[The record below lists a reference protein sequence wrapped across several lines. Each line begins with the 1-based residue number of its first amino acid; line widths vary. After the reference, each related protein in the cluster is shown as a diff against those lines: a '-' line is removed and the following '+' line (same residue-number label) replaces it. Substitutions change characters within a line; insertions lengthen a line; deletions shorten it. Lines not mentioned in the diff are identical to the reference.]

1 MTACT
6 ARMNAVHGAFEA
18 TRVVRKIQA
27 HRHVARRPTPL
38 AIHPTQPAMRR
49 TPARAPTITTHST
62 GPERPVGPF
71 SRRDQARFDAYGE
84 IEHDDFDDLED
95 DLFDDDLDAPSRGSS
110 ALTGA
115 GGTFLRVVVGFLA
128 LWCWRIAPTGCAWG
142 VIVAGK
148 LVRSPIFGS
157 PFQWFATSFVVSSVS
172 CVALLALTRKKFGT
186 AMNQPRRSDGVPSH
200 NVGIKAATPTMGG
213 AALVPAG
220 LVCALVFNK
229 FADPTVWALSASTA
243 ALCVVGVVDDLA
255 KLRGG
260 TADVG
265 LPPWAKLVCQSA
277 VASVLCVWL
286 ASGGAGGSVPNT
298 TVALL
303 VSKFSQSSCLFMW
316 AIRLTCVFFSV
327 GGDVCANRAMVLG
340 VSGVHDRRGEQRR
353 ERHGRP
359 RRPRGVHRVLRARR
373 RWYDVPERGSTRAG
387 VVRGVRSRRGLRI
400 FGGEQAPGERVHGG
414 HRVARARGCVGRV
427 DGMRRRRHGPSRV
440 CGVWCF
446 RGRVGFGHLAKSLVP
461 MDEVE
466 NRDGR

>member
-1 MTACT
+1 MTART
-6 ARMNAVHGAFEA
+6 ARMNAVHGAFGA

-71 SRRDQARFDAYGE
+71 SRQDQARFDAYGE
-84 IEHDDFDDLED
+84 IEHDDFDDLD
-95 DLFDDDLDAPSRGSS
+95 DDFDDDSSRGSS

-172 CVALLALTRKKFGT
+172 CVVLLALTRKKFGT
-186 AMNQPRRSDGVPSH
+186 AMNQPRRSNGVPSH

-243 ALCVVGVVDDLA
+243 ALCAVGVVDDLA

-303 VSKFSQSSCLFMW
+303 VSIFPNLLFILVR
-316 AIRLTCVFFSV
+316 AIRLTRFFFS
-327 GGDVCANRAMVLG
+327 
-340 VSGVHDRRGEQRR
+340 
-353 ERHGRP
+353 
-359 RRPRGVHRVLRARR
+359 
-373 RWYDVPERGSTRAG
+373 
-387 VVRGVRSRRGLRI
+387 
-400 FGGEQAPGERVHGG
+400 
-414 HRVARARGCVGRV
+414 
-427 DGMRRRRHGPSRV
+427 RRRRLRQSGDGS
-440 CGVWCF
+440 
-446 RGRVGFGHLAKSLVP
+446 GR
-461 MDEVE
+461 
-466 NRDGR
+466 